1 MKTKMT
7 ETEKMRRGLIYDP
20 ADKDILSEQASYL
33 DNLYEYNN
41 TRPSEQRK
49 REKLLKKLFAEVGSH
64 CYIQPPF
71 HANWGGRNVFLGD
84 SVYANSNFTLVDD
97 GEIYIGNYVMFGPNV
112 VVATASHP
120 IEPELRRKAF
130 QFNIP
135 VRINDNVWIGA
146 GAILLPGIT
155 IGENSVIG
163 AGSVVTK
170 DIPKN
175 VIAVGNPCKVV
186 REIGE
191 RDRIYYYKNKKI
203 DQC

>member
-1 MKTKMT
+1 MT
-7 ETEKMRRGLIYDP
+7 EIEKMRRGLIYDP
-20 ADKDILSEQASYL
+20 ADKDIMSEQVSCL

-41 TRPSEQRK
+41 TRPSEQK
-49 REKLLKKLFAEVGSH
+49 RREELLKELFAEVGFN

-71 HANWGGRNVFLGD
+71 HANWGGKNVFLGNN
-84 SVYANSNFTLVDD
+84 VYANSNFTLVDD

-112 VVATASHP
+112 IVATASHP
-120 IEPELRRKAF
+120 IEPKLRRKAY

-146 GAILLPGIT
+146 GAMILPGVT

-175 VIAVGNPCKVV
+175 VIAAGNPCKVI

-191 RDRIYYYKNKKI
+191 RDRVYYYKNKKI